1 MASRN
6 IWVVRAG
13 KGGSAVEDVEKARVV
28 AIGWVEVGD
37 CSGLQTKDDF
47 TRKLRDVYPDSK
59 AIGQSAGQVYRF
71 IRKMEIG
78 ETVLTPDSDRREV
91 LVGEVMG
98 EYRYAPELTGGA
110 YPQVRDVKWRGR
122 IPRDGMSPQFRASM
136 GGQTTVFAI
145 EGHEAEIERLLGGE
159 PPPPNDGEET
169 GPTFIAETET
179 KAAELIADHIALLA
193 WEEFELLVAAVLS
206 PDYSRSS
213 RRTGGAAIVRPFST
227 PETMNSPRRAQS
239 DASGRVIRLP
249 HGPTACERAQSS
261 PGRCFAA
268 GCTRPSS
275 VKLRR

>member
-13 KGGSAVEDVEKARVV
+13 KGGSAVEDVEKASVV
-28 AIGWVEVGD
+28 AIGWVEVGE

-78 ETVLTPDSDRREV
+78 ATVLTPDSDRREV

-122 IPRDGMSPQFRASM
+122 IPRDGMSPSSGPRWAVRRRCSPSRA
-136 GGQTTVFAI
+136 
-145 EGHEAEIERLLGGE
+145 
-159 PPPPNDGEET
+159 
-169 GPTFIAETET
+169 
-179 KAAELIADHIALLA
+179 
-193 WEEFELLVAAVLS
+193 
-206 PDYSRSS
+206 
-213 RRTGGAAIVRPFST
+213 
-227 PETMNSPRRAQS
+227 
-239 DASGRVIRLP
+239 
-249 HGPTACERAQSS
+249 
-261 PGRCFAA
+261 
-268 GCTRPSS
+268 TRP
-275 VKLRR
+275 R